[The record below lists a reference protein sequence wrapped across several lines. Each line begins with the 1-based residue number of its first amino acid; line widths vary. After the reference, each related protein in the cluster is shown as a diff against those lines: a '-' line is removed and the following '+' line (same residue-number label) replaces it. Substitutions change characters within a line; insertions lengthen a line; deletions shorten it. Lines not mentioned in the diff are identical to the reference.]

1 MASASAASAAAVGI
15 VLIMIFN
22 PGGLNDLWLDI
33 KRGISKWPY
42 SS

>member
-1 MASASAASAAAVGI
+1 VLVI
-15 VLIMIFN
+15 LIMIFK